1 MTSLTVAF
9 LALMPDI
16 ESLINTVGWPGL
28 FLIVFAETGLL
39 IGFFLPGDTLLL
51 TAGLLCNRG
60 TLSVGD
66 HDGIWLLIP
75 LLIVAAVVGDA
86 VGYQIGR
93 KTGPR
98 LFTSEDSVWLNRK
111 HLDKATAFYE
121 KHGGKTIVLARFSPF
136 IRTFAPTVAGAA
148 GMAYGRFAFYNITG
162 GIAWVTSMTLTGYF
176 LGNVPHID
184 LVFILVVVGVLAV
197 SVAPA
202 AWHLFRT
209 WRESARASAEAGAE

>member
-121 KHGGKTIVLARFSPF
+121 KHGGKTIVLARFIP
-136 IRTFAPTVAGAA
+136 IVRTFAPFVAGVGSMTYA
-148 GMAYGRFAFYNITG
+148 RFALYNVTG
-162 GIAWVTSMTLTGYF
+162 AIAWVTSFLLAGYF
-176 LGNVPHID
+176 FGQLPFVKQSFHLVILGIIVVSVIP
-184 LVFILVVVGVLAV
+184 VVVEFIRA
-197 SVAPA
+197 
-202 AWHLFRT
+202 R
-209 WRESARASAEAGAE
+209 REARAV

>member
-1 MTSLTVAF
+1 MS
-9 LALMPDI
+9 
-16 ESLINTVGWPGL
+16 
-28 FLIVFAETGLL
+28 
-39 IGFFLPGDTLLL
+39 
-51 TAGLLCNRG
+51 
-60 TLSVGD
+60 
-66 HDGIWLLIP
+66 
-75 LLIVAAVVGDA
+75 
-86 VGYQIGR
+86 
-93 KTGPR
+93 
-98 LFTSEDSVWLNRK
+98 
-111 HLDKATAFYE
+111 KATAFYE